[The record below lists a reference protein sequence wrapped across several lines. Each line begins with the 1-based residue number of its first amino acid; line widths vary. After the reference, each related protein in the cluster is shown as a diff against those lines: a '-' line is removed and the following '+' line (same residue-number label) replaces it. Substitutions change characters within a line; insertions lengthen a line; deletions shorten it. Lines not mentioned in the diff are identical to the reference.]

1 MDADPRAQAMTYLQV
16 RQPDKARELLR
27 SALAQNPTDGTA
39 LCMLA
44 HVEASVGNLAEAE
57 RYARMATAD
66 ADAATRAAAFGT
78 LSRLIGLDA
87 ARGREALEAASA
99 AAQLEPEEWRHRA
112 EVSAALADLRDFPA
126 AEAQAMAAI
135 QLSPVDPAE
144 RSRALVALARV
155 YLADPAQRQRGYQ
168 VMREAAALDPT
179 DPSLQQQVMSAQFTA
194 GHRAEAIATAFA
206 SLRVT
211 PTAAVPPLLAR
222 LSVYLLLRRLLGW
235 LLLVAFAVPLL
246 FFGIIGNIGGDAA
259 ALETDPALIVRA
271 GAFVGLV
278 GFGLVFAF
286 VLRPLADRS
295 VARAVWRF
303 ARRSALAWFD
313 AVMIALAVL
322 SYLTG
327 LVVPLLFVPAVPLPF
342 LLMLVTWLVHGWG
355 GLALKTPSVGELMA
369 QNNR

>member
-57 RYARMATAD
+57 RYARMATANARHGD
-66 ADAATRAAAFGT
+66 PRRRLRHAVAPDRA
-78 LSRLIGLDA
+78 RRR
-87 ARGREALEAASA
+87 RGREALEAASA

-259 ALETDPALIVRA
+259 ALETDP
-271 GAFVGLV
+271 
-278 GFGLVFAF
+278 
-286 VLRPLADRS
+286 P
-295 VARAVWRF
+295 
-303 ARRSALAWFD
+303 
-313 AVMIALAVL
+313 
-322 SYLTG
+322 
-327 LVVPLLFVPAVPLPF
+327 
-342 LLMLVTWLVHGWG
+342 
-355 GLALKTPSVGELMA
+355 
-369 QNNR
+369 